1 MLSWYYTDYAGNKLD
16 LKSDASKMSE
26 RNIDFKK
33 FVKLYSKLPN
43 DKRHDLIKVLGSKRQ
58 NNGRDINLC
67 SRVHGLE
74 MLLLHRE
81 ALNKLHSLWPL
92 HKLGSERGEE
102 KRTKYHCFQQAEPND
117 LLCFSCPKR
126 KKFSWLTTELLSTW
140 LSSPN

>member
-43 DKRHDLIKVLGSKRQ
+43 DKRHDLIKVLGSMRQ

-67 SRVHGLE
+67 SRVRLLE
-74 MLLLHRE
+74 ELMLNRE
-81 ALNKLHSLWPL
+81 ALKNCTVCDLCINWGVK
-92 HKLGSERGEE
+92 EE
-102 KRTKYHCFQQAEPND
+102 
-117 LLCFSCPKR
+117 R
-126 KKFSWLTTELLSTW
+126 KKGPSITASNKPNLMIFCVLAVQRGRNLVDSLLS
-140 LSSPN
+140 S